1 MKKVITTVLSLLL
14 LESTVLAE
22 RIPVEGWFKTTGAK
36 RDDKFR
42 HREKNP
48 FLKKQAAKLYQTA
61 LLSSLLL
68 LMLSFVI

>member
-14 LESTVLAE
+14 LESTELAE

-48 FLKKQAAKLYQTA
+48 FL
-61 LLSSLLL
+61 
-68 LMLSFVI
+68 

>member
-42 HREKNP
+42 PQEKNP
-48 FLKKQAAKLYQTA
+48 FL
-61 LLSSLLL
+61 
-68 LMLSFVI
+68 